1 VPGERQQGRVEA
13 DGLPLALQ
21 HGALQVVV
29 EQHPRHAAKGLE
41 GPGMAAQEV
50 LHAGVEEEAQEYLP
64 RIGQHH
70 DEGHQR
76 AAGAA
81 YLEMPEVAPVDLGLF
96 AGQGAQAQ
104 VGLGRR
110 ARTVQGDEVAEMV
123 RPARVAAL
131 AGHLVQAAGGEGGE
145 LPQRLPEEGQV
156 GVDLR
161 GALRMPG
168 PGQAGLGQHPLHGA
182 VVQAQLAGDG
192 ADAPFLGVVVTED
205 LGLQFLGNGHAVFL
219 LRLLVGGTRRGRK
232 PNRTAPAQRQPQKSQ
247 CRAATDAGLA
257 GVCGRRAAT
266 IEFAA
271 SRPSGGGT
279 GEP

>member
-1 VPGERQQGRVEA
+1 
-13 DGLPLALQ
+13 
-21 HGALQVVV
+21 
-29 EQHPRHAAKGLE
+29 
-41 GPGMAAQEV
+41 MAAQEV
-50 LHAGVEEEAQEYLP
+50 LHAGVQEEAQENLP
-64 RIGQHH
+64 RVGQHH

-81 YLEMPEVAPVDLGLF
+81 DLEMPKMAPIDLGLF

-104 VGLGRR
+104 VGLGRG
-110 ARTVQGDEVAEMV
+110 ARPVQGDEVAEVV

-145 LPQRLPEEGQV
+145 LFQRLPDERQVRVELRRPPGQ
-156 GVDLR
+156 
-161 GALRMPG
+161 PG
-168 PGQAGLGQHPLHGA
+168 PRQAGLGQHPLHGA

-205 LGLQFLGNGHAVFL
+205 LGLQILGNGHTVFL
-219 LRLLVGGTRRGRK
+219 FRLSVGGTRRGRK
-232 PNRTAPAQRQPQKSQ
+232 PNRTAPAQRQPQKWQ
-247 CRAATDAGLA
+247 CRAANDAGLA
-257 GVCGRRAAT
+257 GVCGRRATAA

-271 SRPSGGGT
+271 SRPSGGGA